1 MVGVDRLQ
9 PGDHAFLSFA
19 DDKQRWD
26 ILSAF
31 THYGLARGEKI
42 LLSVDTAR
50 PLDEV
55 AAQLAG
61 GETAA
66 REVLSSGQLVVSA
79 APGFPPGTSDATR
92 FDATRFADASRK
104 RIDDAAA
111 EGFSGVRTASEL
123 SLALMPFDGMGQ
135 LVDFERN
142 VHRELTGSGTSVRYT
157 ALCQWDERRFGDGP
171 HLDAVRSIHPVTVLP
186 TPGALYAAC
195 TDDGVRLTGDSDL
208 SSREELTAAL
218 RALEDLRQRPDQS
231 LVLDLTDLSFMDA
244 HSTGT
249 ILRLAA
255 SLSPPRRLEVRC
267 RAHHRRM
274 FHVLGGRAIRQ
285 LAIITERVP

>member
-9 PGDHAFLSFA
+9 PGDHAFLAFA
-19 DDKQRWD
+19 DDRQRWD
-26 ILSAF
+26 ILSVF
-31 THYGLARGEKI
+31 THHGLARGEKI

-61 GETAA
+61 GKTAA
-66 REVLSSGQLVVSA
+66 RDVLSSGQLVVSA
-79 APGFPPGTSDATR
+79 VPGFTPGA
-92 FDATRFADASRK
+92 FDAARFADASRK

-123 SLALMPFDGMGQ
+123 SLALMPFGGMGQ
-135 LVDFERN
+135 LIDFERN

-171 HLDAVRSIHPVTVLP
+171 HLDAVRSLHPVTVLP
-186 TPGALYAAC
+186 ASGTLYVSCA
-195 TDDGVRLTGDSDL
+195 DDGVRLTGDSEL

-218 RALEDLRQRPDQS
+218 RVLEDLRRRPDQS

-244 HSTGT
+244 HSAGV

-285 LAIITERVP
+285 LSIITERLP